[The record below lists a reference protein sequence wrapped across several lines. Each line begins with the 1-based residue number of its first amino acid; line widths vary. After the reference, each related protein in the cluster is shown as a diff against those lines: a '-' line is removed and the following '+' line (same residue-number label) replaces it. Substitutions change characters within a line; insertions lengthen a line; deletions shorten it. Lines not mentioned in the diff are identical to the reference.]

1 MSFSLTAAINRY
13 TSLIEENFKISYLRQ
28 FRLGY
33 ISYKLLRN
41 KTLLHTEISHRRDH
55 VAVITSYTY
64 VENNVELNKKSSFAH
79 SYVVT
84 TDCSKFK
91 VGDIIQFYELIPR
104 GNVFDIEENTQIGW
118 STANIGINENP
129 FNLQYISNN
138 KYIRLETGDIFV
150 GINDSMVNELQEH
163 MHVHSICTNETKK
176 FYVREIDLNMLHY
189 KNTLWNKE

>member
-13 TSLIEENFKISYLRQ
+13 TSLIEENFKINYLKN
-28 FRLGY
+28 FESGY

-41 KTLLHTEISHRRDH
+41 KALLHTEISHGLDYIK
-55 VAVITSYTY
+55 VIISYTY
-64 VENNVELNKKSSFAH
+64 VENNVELDIKSSIVH
-79 SYVVT
+79 SYIST

-91 VGDIIQFYELIPR
+91 VGDIKTFYDSVPR
-104 GNVFDIEENTQIGW
+104 GNVFNIKENTQVSW
-118 STANIGINENP
+118 ATANIGIHENS
-129 FNLQYISNN
+129 FNLNYISNN

-150 GINDSMVNELQEH
+150 CINDSMVNELQEH
-163 MHVHSICTNETKK
+163 MHVHSICTDKTKK